1 MRKLH
6 PIGPHEVLAAAGRVQ
21 RPDGGVED
29 WSRHGLPGGR
39 QAVRVEVAGAEL
51 WHLVLDE
58 DGHPERLELR
68 LVTGGRQVDATY
80 TFFEDEVLVWR
91 RGAEPAS
98 EALAVPPGYRL
109 LWPPV
114 AGRVECLAGAVE
126 PGQTDAVMCLSLV
139 RRGPAQGGL
148 AARPAKFTVTRT
160 AGTLTLRNPGLADMT
175 AELDATGTL
184 ARWRE
189 GDAVWAELGQI
200 TAEIGGRPPR

>member
-1 MRKLH
+1 
-6 PIGPHEVLAAAGRVQ
+6 
-21 RPDGGVED
+21 
-29 WSRHGLPGGR
+29 
-39 QAVRVEVAGAEL
+39 
-51 WHLVLDE
+51 
-58 DGHPERLELR
+58 
-68 LVTGGRQVDATY
+68 VDATY
-80 TFFEDEVLVWR
+80 TFFEDEVLIWR

-114 AGRVECLAGAVE
+114 AGRVECLAAAVE

-148 AARPAKFTVTRT
+148 ASRPVKFTMTRA

-175 AELDATGTL
+175 AEMGATGAL

-189 GDAVWAELGQI
+189 GDAVWAELGR
-200 TAEIGGRPPR
+200 AEEIDGPAQPR